1 MKSKKYYR
9 LICLLPVIII
19 CCALASCSKPQLPPL
34 AGDAVILAFGD
45 SLTFGTGADAAE
57 SYPAVLEKMINRQVV
72 NYGIP
77 GEVTA
82 EGLRRLPEILDEE
95 KPALMI
101 LCHGGNDQ
109 LRRLNLDQ
117 AEGNIR
123 KMIQLAREKNVAVVL
138 IAVPAPGLTLSPPSL
153 YRKIAR
159 QMSVPIEENILS
171 DVLTKNSL
179 KSDLIHPNAAG
190 YRMIAESIAA
200 LLRKNGAIDERM

>member
-1 MKSKKYYR
+1 MKSKKYNAF
-9 LICLLPVIII
+9 IFLLPVIII
-19 CCALASCSKPQLPPL
+19 CFVLVSCSKPKLPSL

-45 SLTFGTGADAAE
+45 SLTFGTGAEAAE
-57 SYPAVLEKMINRQVV
+57 SYPAVLEKMIGRRVI

-82 EGLRRLPEILDEE
+82 EGLSRLPEILEQE

-109 LRRLNLDQ
+109 LRHLNPEQTAD
-117 AEGNIR
+117 NIR
-123 KMIQLAREKNVAVVL
+123 KIIQLARERNVAVVL

-153 YRKIAR
+153 YRKIAKK
-159 QMSVPIEENILS
+159 MSVPVEENILS
-171 DVLTKNSL
+171 DVLAKNSL

-190 YRMIAESIAA
+190 YRLMAESIAA
-200 LLRKNGAIDERM
+200 LLRQYGAID